1 ARVRRRL
8 DRHPTPRLP
17 GHADLCRSALRH
29 RDPRPLLRKARLSA
43 RARRRRPRGPRRGAA
58 RARGDGGALGLPF
71 RALRAAVCRLATG
84 GVRGDGRSG
93 QGDHRGDMA
102 QPRVCPGSASTE
114 AHRMNDLLGD
124 PLPATPAMTDPLP
137 WRVFRLNDCD
147 WWFARSLEEAIA
159 DYKHQTGA
167 GDEELE
173 DARELTEEELDRLMF
188 TDDPDDPLSAT
199 LHTFR
204 DELRARIQ
212 LQGELEAEHGI
223 PR

>member
-1 ARVRRRL
+1 
-8 DRHPTPRLP
+8 
-17 GHADLCRSALRH
+17 
-29 RDPRPLLRKARLSA
+29 
-43 RARRRRPRGPRRGAA
+43 
-58 RARGDGGALGLPF
+58 
-71 RALRAAVCRLATG
+71 
-84 GVRGDGRSG
+84 
-93 QGDHRGDMA
+93 
-102 QPRVCPGSASTE
+102 
-114 AHRMNDLLGD
+114 MNDLLGD

-223 PR
+223 PRKPELFASTEY